1 MLEFVL
7 EISHYSLP
15 VLGLAVL
22 ILCFVALIRRKRPPL
37 GKTKLINTV
46 NGDVFPLVSREASVG
61 RHKNNDI
68 ILNYA
73 TVSRTHAVIVCSKNG
88 WYITEIR
95 SDSEVLVNGNPIE
108 KKAFLKTGDKIT
120 LGNITL
126 IFDNKQVK

>member
-22 ILCFVALIRRKRPPL
+22 ILCFTALLRRKRPPL

-46 NGDVFPLVSREASVG
+46 NGDVFPLVSREASIG

-68 ILNYA
+68 ILNYP
-73 TVSRTHAVIVCSKNG
+73 TVSRTHAVIVCAKNG
-88 WYITEIR
+88 WYITGIR
-95 SDSEVLVNGNPIE
+95 SASEVLVNGNPIE
-108 KKAFLKTGDKIT
+108 KKEFLKTGDKIT

-126 IFDNKQVK
+126 IFDNKQG

>member
-22 ILCFVALIRRKRPPL
+22 ILCFIALIRRKRPPL

-46 NGDVFPLVSREASVG
+46 NGDVFPLISREASIG

-68 ILNYA
+68 ILNYPA
-73 TVSRTHAVIVCSKNG
+73 VSRTHAVIVCSKNG
-88 WYITEIR
+88 WYITGIR

>member
-68 ILNYA
+68 ILNYP

-108 KKAFLKTGDKIT
+108 KKACLKTGDKIT